1 MATCWACFAAPRTE
15 ESKLGPEDS
24 HLPTKQCR
32 SGSAQVRPSAVINA
46 AAADGLEATQERCRY
61 QALAVPLSSLRNVSQ
76 RSACRTQ
83 RSVESQN

>member
-15 ESKLGPEDS
+15 ESKLGSEDS

-32 SGSAQVRPSAVINA
+32 NGPAQVRPSTVINA
-46 AAADGLEATQERCRY
+46 AAAERLEVTQERCQY
-61 QALAVPLSSLRNVSQ
+61 QALAVPLLSLRNARQ

-83 RSVESQN
+83 RSLESQN